1 MHQAQQ
7 DQSTRHPHDATPPA
21 DPLTLLEPGPIRN
34 VLRHQALTL
43 GAKALAIYV
52 LIQPRGRL
60 FTRNE
65 FERLSLDLSPH
76 LEAVLHELTRAGL
89 LEPYPTGE
97 RACCAPFFR
106 LLEDS

>member
-1 MHQAQQ
+1 MHQTRQ
-7 DQSTRHPHDATPPA
+7 DQSIRHPLDSTPPA
-21 DPLTLLEPGPIRN
+21 DPLALLEPGPIRN
-34 VLRHQALTL
+34 VLCHQALSL

-52 LIQPRGRL
+52 LVQPRGRL

-89 LEPYPTGE
+89 LEPYPIGE
-97 RACCAPFFR
+97 RACCALFFQLR
-106 LLEDS
+106 EDS